1 MQVLQCLT
9 SRARSLEWIELPAS
23 HPGTLWHHRKDLLKV
38 RRLKETGAPAVS
50 ISPFPSPGYNNIK
63 VTIFVIIHVL
73 NMVYISSLKK
83 FSCLILVTELKLL
96 SL

>member
-1 MQVLQCLT
+1 MAPQERPAQGLQAEGDGSTC
-9 SRARSLEWIELPAS
+9 
-23 HPGTLWHHRKDLLKV
+23 
-38 RRLKETGAPAVS
+38 S
-50 ISPFPSPGYNNIK
+50 IYSPFPSPGYNNIK
-63 VTIFVIIHVL
+63 VTIFIIIHVL